1 MRVYTRNLP
10 YYGFCSYIFP
20 FFYQTEI
27 IIDFEEEILVVIQ
40 EIVMATNRWRT
51 RVLSIVQKIAC
62 FVVTMCV
69 VGGVTLVAMES
80 QRRGGPAREM
90 GRGGIGRLVMIP
102 LRKLDLSRS
111 QLVQIRS
118 VVKPNHSAL
127 RETLE
132 RVRVARKALYETM
145 KNDWV
150 DAQEIRMLAENLGV
164 LEGETAVA
172 RAQLRGQVW
181 QLLTHG
187 QKAKAEALE
196 DDWMRER
203 QERRRGQR

>member
-1 MRVYTRNLP
+1 ML
-10 YYGFCSYIFP
+10 G
-20 FFYQTEI
+20 
-27 IIDFEEEILVVIQ
+27 
-40 EIVMATNRWRT
+40 
-51 RVLSIVQKIAC
+51 IVQKIAC

-90 GRGGIGRLVMIP
+90 GRGGIDRLVMIP

-118 VVKPNHSAL
+118 VVKPSHSAL
-127 RETLE
+127 RETLK
-132 RVRVARKALYETM
+132 RVRVTREALHETM

-164 LEGETAVA
+164 LEGDAAVE

-181 QLLTHG
+181 QLLTPG
-187 QKAKAEALE
+187 QQAKAEALQ

-203 QERRRGQR
+203 REWRRGQR